1 MSEFLKVLL
10 NVRSLR
16 AALKELSVDQIDDA
30 LQKITQIYDERKDE
44 DERLKRA
51 EAERLAKL
59 KEYKD
64 LLLADGIQPEEL
76 VSFLGLSETANNPS
90 NKKVR
95 APRPAKYRY
104 SDGLETKE
112 WTGQGRMPKAI
123 AEAISQGKS
132 LEDFLIA

>member
-44 DERLKRA
+44 DDRLKRA